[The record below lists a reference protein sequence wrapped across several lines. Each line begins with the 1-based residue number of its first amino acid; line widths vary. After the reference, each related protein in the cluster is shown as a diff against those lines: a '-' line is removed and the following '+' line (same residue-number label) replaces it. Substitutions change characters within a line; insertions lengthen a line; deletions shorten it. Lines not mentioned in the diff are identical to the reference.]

1 MGVYLGALILGIPC
15 LIFLIYTYTPSGKRW
30 MRMNGLL

>member
-1 MGVYLGALILGIPC
+1 MGVYLGALILGVPC
-15 LIFLIYTYTPSGKRW
+15 FLFLIYTYTPSGKRW